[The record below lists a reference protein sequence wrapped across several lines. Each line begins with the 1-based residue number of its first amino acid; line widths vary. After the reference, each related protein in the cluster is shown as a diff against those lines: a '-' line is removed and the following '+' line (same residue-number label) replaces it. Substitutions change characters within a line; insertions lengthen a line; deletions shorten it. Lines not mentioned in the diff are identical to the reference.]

1 MKTKDYRFAAKTFIL
16 CLALLQAVM
25 YLPPQADVSRKA
37 SAEQRSVAATW
48 MWNTYAIWRDKDQTL
63 QYLTQNGINLVYLQV
78 DKEIPVDVYR
88 TFIREAGA
96 RGIEIHALGGKPY
109 WALPE
114 RQGEMYEFIYW
125 VKAYNNSSRSAERF
139 NGIHLDVEPYVLPQW
154 RYDQDTV
161 IGHWMDTVSGFVEEV
176 KSDSYLTT
184 GADFPVWLDRFLV
197 PDGKGDTTTLTDWF
211 FGRLDQITLMAYI
224 DNAPDIVKAVT
235 KELNEAAGKPV
246 IIGMETMDNDEAN
259 TSFYAL
265 GRSQLTGELNTVVQ
279 ALSGHPS
286 YAGYAIHEYDSWVM
300 LRD

>member
-1 MKTKDYRFAAKTFIL
+1 
-16 CLALLQAVM
+16 M
-25 YLPPQADVSRKA
+25 YD
-37 SAEQRSVAATW
+37 
-48 MWNTYAIWRDKDQTL
+48 
-63 QYLTQNGINLVYLQV
+63 
-78 DKEIPVDVYR
+78 
-88 TFIREAGA
+88 
-96 RGIEIHALGGKPY
+96 
-109 WALPE
+109 
-114 RQGEMYEFIYW
+114 FIYW

-154 RYDQDTV
+154 RYDQDTL
-161 IGHWMDTVSGFVEEV
+161 IGHWMDTLSGFVEEV

-235 KELNEAAGKPV
+235 KELHQAAGKPV

-279 ALSGHPS
+279 ALSGLPS